1 MSDFYD
7 YTDKALTYL
16 RRFYVTE
23 FNRTK
28 MQIRADSLN
37 VIQPTTN
44 LYDRMRKE
52 TIRVFLRIANAKY
65 RECGGDTLLEM
76 WLLGFLSDSNP
87 LTGYIFL
94 NDIERKRQYYTES
107 LLSGEN
113 IDKASK
119 KAIRLWYGSVRQYA
133 DLVTDAAAIQ
143 AFHDAG
149 VKQVRWV
156 TQKDEHVCP
165 ACHGR
170 DGKIYPILKVP
181 TKPHYGCRCYIERVK
196 ANE

>member
-1 MSDFYD
+1 MSDFYA

-28 MQIRADSLN
+28 MQIRSDSLN
-37 VIQPTTN
+37 VIHPTTN

-65 RECGGDTLLEM
+65 HECGGDTLAEM
-76 WLLGFLSDSNP
+76 WLLGFLADSNP

-107 LLSGEN
+107 ILSGEN
-113 IDKASK
+113 LDKASK
-119 KAIRLWYGSVRQYA
+119 KA
-133 DLVTDAAAIQ
+133 AALQ
-143 AFHDAG
+143 AYYDNG
-149 VKQVRWV
+149 IKTVQWV

-165 ACHGR
+165 ECHAR
-170 DGKIYPILKVP
+170 DGKIYPVKKVP
-181 TKPHYGCRCYIERVK
+181 TKPHYGCRCWIRGVK
-196 ANE
+196 

>member
-28 MQIRADSLN
+28 MQIRSDSLN

-52 TIRVFLRIANAKY
+52 TIRVFLRIANEKY

-76 WLLGFLSDSNP
+76 WLLGFLADSNT

-94 NDIERKRQYYTES
+94 NDIERKRQYFTES
-107 LLSGEN
+107 VMSGEN
-113 IDKASK
+113 LDKAAK
-119 KAIRLWYGSVRQYA
+119 KALRLWYGSVRQYA

-143 AFHDAG
+143 AFYDAG

-156 TQKDEHVCP
+156 TQKDEHVCT